1 MNQSVF
7 DPTAYLNATTSD
19 AYERRPPLPAGEYIS
34 IIKEVKVQSWQ
45 KGDKSG
51 IRFIIVHSVEVPPD
65 VQEDLGIDSTL
76 TVQDSLIADLTDQG
90 GLSWKPG
97 RNTRL
102 GNYRLATGLNTPG
115 EPFSPSMLTGKLVK
129 ARIGHE
135 DFQNVLRERIN
146 GVTSV

>member
-7 DPTAYLNATTSD
+7 DPAAYLNATTSD
-19 AYERRPPLPAGEYIS
+19 AYERRPPLPAGDYIS

-45 KGDKSG
+45 KDGKSG
-51 IRFIIVHSVEVPPD
+51 IRFVVIHSVEVPPD
-65 VQEDLGIDSTL
+65 IREDLGLDATL
-76 TVQDSLIADLTDQG
+76 TVQDSLVAHLTEQG
-90 GLSWKPG
+90 GLDWKPG
-97 RNTRL
+97 RNSRL

-115 EPFSPSMLTGKLVK
+115 EPFSPSMLAGKVVK

-135 DFQNVLRERIN
+135 EFQGVLRERIN